1 MKLKL
6 NDFLII
12 KANWDDKYKNILEI
26 HKKLNLSPEN
36 SLFMMTQILKLKVL
50 IQ

>member
-26 HKKLNLSPEN
+26 QKIKPFSR
-36 SLFMMTQILKLKVL
+36 K
-50 IQ
+50 